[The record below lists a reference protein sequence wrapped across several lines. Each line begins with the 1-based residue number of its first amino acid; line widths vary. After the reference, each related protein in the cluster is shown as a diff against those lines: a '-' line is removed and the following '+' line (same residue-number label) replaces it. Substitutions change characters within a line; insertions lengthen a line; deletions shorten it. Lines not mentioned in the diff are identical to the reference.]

1 MSNPFMAKFD
11 INENTNDKIK
21 VKTNA
26 VIIQLIL
33 LFFFDF
39 GDSFESLSLAN
50 IIPPKINKVGKV
62 VGKFYVLGP
71 AEFLYLSL

>member
-39 GDSFESLSLAN
+39 GDSF
-50 IIPPKINKVGKV
+50 
-62 VGKFYVLGP
+62 
-71 AEFLYLSL
+71 